1 MRAGSNQ
8 GQVTAAAADASAS
21 GIAGRAKSARG
32 DLDRLIA
39 MLDEAV
45 SRSSQQSGRPFS
57 ARAGSGRAGSGQ
69 ARAGQTGSLR
79 AGENPAL
86 DTR

>member
-8 GQVTAAAADASAS
+8 GQVTAAAADASGS
-21 GIAGRAKSARG
+21 DIAGRAKSARG

-45 SRSSQQSGRPFS
+45 SRRSQQSGRPFS
-57 ARAGSGRAGSGQ
+57 ARADSGQ
-69 ARAGQTGSLR
+69 ARAWQTGSLR

-86 DTR
+86 DAR